1 MNTNAA
7 IEKRESRA
15 PEVEPTHG
23 GRSYIPT
30 VDIIEGK
37 QELLLVADVPGAQAG
52 DIDIDYE
59 RGRLTI
65 QARVQ
70 PRQPEDRTQ
79 YVLHEYGVGDFCR
92 SFEVGEGIDS
102 EKMHAEI
109 ANGVLTLHL
118 PKATEL
124 QPRRIAV
131 TAIK

>member
-1 MNTNAA
+1 MNTNETVA
-7 IEKRESRA
+7 KRETA
-15 PEVEPTHG
+15 TPQVEPTHC

-30 VDIIEGK
+30 VDIIEAK
-37 QELLLVADVPGAQAG
+37 QELLLVADVPGAKAG

-70 PRQPEDRTQ
+70 ARQPEDRTQ
-79 YVLHEYGVGDFCR
+79 YLLHEYGVGDFCR

-102 EKMHAEI
+102 EKIHAEV
-109 ANGVLTLHL
+109 ADGVLTLHL
-118 PKATEL
+118 PKAAEL

-131 TAIK
+131 TATK